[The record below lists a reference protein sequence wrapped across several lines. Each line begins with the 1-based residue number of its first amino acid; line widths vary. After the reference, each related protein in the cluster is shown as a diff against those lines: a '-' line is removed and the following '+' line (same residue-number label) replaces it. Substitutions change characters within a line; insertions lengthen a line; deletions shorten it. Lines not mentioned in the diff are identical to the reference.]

1 MMMMN
6 GDDDDDDDNDSNDC
20 DHAFSWLMDAFDY
33 ICIYIYISFDHHY
46 WDAKIHNYTMNNIA

>member
-6 GDDDDDDDNDSNDC
+6 GDDDDDDDDDNDSNDC

-33 ICIYIYISFDHHY
+33 ICIYVYI
-46 WDAKIHNYTMNNIA
+46 